1 MRKSLITAA
10 LITLAIASGS
20 ACATKKFVKTE
31 VGGVNSKVD
40 GLSKTVEENQE
51 RTRQNEDKI
60 AGVDQRAQ
68 AAAGQA
74 QQAAN
79 AASGKADAA
88 GSKADAANSA
98 AAAARAK
105 ADELDK
111 ASKRLTYTVV
121 IDESSG
127 NFKLNQAVLPDEA
140 KAKLDELMAKVKA
153 DPQGAYF
160 EIEGYTDATGSPEA
174 NKKLGMARAEA
185 VREYLYKQHQ
195 VPLHRMNAIS
205 FGQENPVG
213 DNKTRAG
220 RAQNRRV
227 VIKVLN

>member
-1 MRKSLITAA
+1 MRKTLITA
-10 LITLAIASGS
+10 TLLTFVLGGAT
-20 ACATKKFVKTE
+20 ACATKKYVQTE

-40 GLSKTVEENQE
+40 TLSKSVEENQQ

-60 AGVDQRAQ
+60 AGVDQKAGAAG

-79 AASGKADAA
+79 TAGTKAE
-88 GSKADAANSA
+88 AANAAAVA
-98 AAAARAK
+98 AAAK
-105 ADELDK
+105 AAEVDK
-111 ASKRLTYTVV
+111 ASKRLMYTVV
-121 IDESSG
+121 LNESEG
-127 NFKLNQAVLPDEA
+127 NFKLNDAKLPDAA

-160 EIEGYTDATGSPEA
+160 EIEGYTDSTGSPEV
-174 NKKLGMARAEA
+174 NKKLGLARADA
-185 VREYLYKQHQ
+185 VRDYLYKQHQ
-195 VPLHRMNAIS
+195 VPLHRMSAIS
-205 FGQENPVG
+205 YGEDNPVSS
-213 DNKTRAG
+213 NKTRDG